1 MRPPLNILIPLGA
14 ILMTGII
21 GVALG
26 LANLAIHDNISQEAV
41 LVWASGVTIL
51 IMLVAVV
58 LTMKSI
64 RETPHDH

>member
-26 LANLAIHDNISQEAV
+26 LANIMIHDNVSKDAV
-41 LVWASGVTIL
+41 LVWASGVTVAIMVGAIL
-51 IMLVAVV
+51 
-58 LTMKSI
+58 LTMRSIKS
-64 RETPHDH
+64 TPHDH